1 MRKWQKKQMEE
12 LLAQMEQAHEQIRK
26 DIEQKHILSALTLLE
41 DCQNVGISLGTLI
54 EDTEGEGHPTVTLLE
69 EYCELVYS
77 LHDGLSG
84 GEETVANKVYK
95 PLKQKLV
102 RISNSIKNDIA
113 IRIEAVFL
121 PYKASMWDSLE
132 SVWQVADRDPDCDA
146 YVIPIP
152 YYDKNPDGSFGTMH
166 YEADE
171 YPDDVPITAYDE
183 FDFGLHRPDVIFIH
197 NPYDQINY
205 VTSVHPFFYS
215 HHIRQ
220 FTECLVYIP
229 YYSTAGSMNGAQAW
243 CPAYVYADYIVIQ
256 AEKFREYFDKSI
268 PDEKFLVLGSP
279 KFDRVIHKCQNPPA
293 IPEPWREK
301 MQGRKVYFY
310 NTSITGMLG
319 STEDFLKKIKYV
331 FDIFQGRQDACLL
344 WRPHPL
350 LESSFDSMRKDYKQ
364 IYEAL
369 KTWFLNADIGILDE
383 TPDIENA
390 IALSDVYI
398 GDAGTSVTSLFGV
411 AGKPLY
417 ILNNRIHA
425 LPEKDDW
432 RGERINLQFDMWGDD
447 RYQVTNNNQLW
458 FSEKNNYHYQFYMDL
473 GTGYSGGSYYMRAIE
488 LKGKIYVIPCNAQ
501 NMLIIERK
509 KIRKIE
515 FQKFA
520 LTGTAFLSSW
530 YDDDRRY
537 LYLIPNQYPFVIRY
551 HLDTGKVDYVE
562 DIQPFYVRMVENEWQ
577 TGGIGLYENELLF
590 TSPEDSRIL
599 FMDINSLE
607 RRVCSIETESN
618 LGIQGLCY
626 GLHDDELWLMPM
638 KGRTITR
645 WNPKTGNVREYSSV
659 PEDFKA
665 TKWPFEYECE
675 EHPFGSIV
683 FFEENGKTASVVSP
697 SWGNMYFSLDIET
710 GETEEWK
717 PPMGTASRGKNE
729 YFPTGGMGGII
740 FTWEMFGKPDCR
752 IWYAPERRLY
762 DINLTTKEYKE
773 VEIEFDYDDLLEH
786 EPGFMA
792 ESEGL
797 QYCLCENAFNSL
809 EDFLDNHITGNQ
821 FDREEQLQSFA
832 RINANTDGTCGEKI
846 YEFLKGKIS

>member
-41 DCQNVGISLGTLI
+41 DCQNAGISLGTLI

-84 GEETVANKVYK
+84 GEETAANKVYK

-171 YPDDVPITAYDE
+171 YPDDVSITAYDE

-229 YYSTAGSMNGAQAW
+229 YYSTAGGMNGAQAW

-268 PDEKFLVLGSP
+268 PDEKFLVFGSP
-279 KFDRVIHKCQNPPA
+279 KVDCVIHKCQNPPA

-319 STEDFLKKIKYV
+319 NTEDFLKKMKYV
-331 FDIFQGRQDACLL
+331 FTIFQGREDACLL

-417 ILNNRIHA
+417 ILNNRIHT

-447 RYQVTNNNQLW
+447 RYQVTNNNQIW

-501 NMLIIERK
+501 NMLIIENK
-509 KIRKIE
+509 KIRKME
-515 FQKFA
+515 FQKFV
-520 LTGTAFLSSW
+520 LTGAAFLSSW

-537 LYLIPNQYPFVIRY
+537 LYLFPNQYPFVIRY
-551 HLDTGKVDYVE
+551 HLDTGKIDYIE
-562 DIQPFYVRMVENEWQ
+562 DIQPFYVRMVGNEWQ
-577 TGGIGLYENELLF
+577 IGGIGLYGKELLF
-590 TSPEDSRIL
+590 ASPEDSQIL

>member
-41 DCQNVGISLGTLI
+41 DCQNAGISLGTLI

-77 LHDGLSG
+77 LHEGLSG
-84 GEETVANKVYK
+84 GEKTAANKVYK
-95 PLKQKLV
+95 PLKQKLI

-121 PYKASMWDSLE
+121 PYKASMWDSFE
-132 SVWQVADRDPDCDA
+132 SVWQAADRDPDCDA

-152 YYDKNPDGSFGTMH
+152 YYDKNPNGSFGTMH

-171 YPDDVPITAYDE
+171 YPDYVPVTAYDA
-183 FDFGLHRPDVIFIH
+183 FDFGMHRPDVIFIH
-197 NPYDQINY
+197 NPYDQINF

-215 HHIRQ
+215 DHIRQ

-229 YYSTAGSMNGAQAW
+229 YYSTAGGMNEAQAW

-279 KFDRVIHKCQNPPA
+279 KFDCVIHKCQNPPA
-293 IPEPWREK
+293 IPESWREK

-310 NTSITGMLG
+310 NTSISGMLG
-319 STEDFLKKIKYV
+319 STEDFLKKMKYV
-331 FDIFQGRQDACLL
+331 FTIFQGREDACLL

-364 IYEAL
+364 VYEAL
-369 KTWFLNADIGILDE
+369 KTWYLNAEIGILDE

-417 ILNNRIHA
+417 ILNNRIHT
-425 LPEKDDW
+425 LPGKDDW

-458 FSEKNNYHYQFYMDL
+458 FSEKNDYHYQFYMDL
-473 GTGYSGGSYYMRAIE
+473 ETEYSGGSYYMRAIE

-501 NMLIIERK
+501 NMLIIENK
-509 KIRKIE
+509 KIRKME
-515 FQKFA
+515 FQKFV
-520 LTGTAFLSSW
+520 LTGAAFLSSW
-530 YDDDRRY
+530 YDDDRCY
-537 LYLIPNQYPFVIRY
+537 LYLFPNQYPFVIRY
-551 HLDTGKVDYVE
+551 HLDTGKIDYVE
-562 DIQPFYVRMVENEWQ
+562 DIQLFYVRMVGNEWQ
-577 TGGIGLYENELLF
+577 IGGIGLYENELLF
-590 TSPEDSRIL
+590 ASPEDNQII
-599 FMDINSLE
+599 FMDIDSLE
-607 RRVCSIETESN
+607 RRICSVSTKSN
-618 LGIQGLCY
+618 SGIQGFCY
-626 GLHDDELWLMPM
+626 GLHDDEIWLMPM

-645 WNPKTGNVREYSSV
+645 WNPKTGDVREYSSV
-659 PEDFKA
+659 PEGFKA
-665 TKWPFEYECE
+665 VKWPFEYECE
-675 EHPFGSIV
+675 EHPFGNIV
-683 FFEENGKTASVVSP
+683 FFEENGGTAAIVSP

-710 GETEEWK
+710 GETNEWK
-717 PPMGTASRGKNE
+717 PPMGTKIRGKNE
-729 YFPTGGMGGII
+729 YFLASGMGG
-740 FTWEMFGKPDCR
+740 FVYTWEHLGKPDRR

-762 DINLTTKEYKE
+762 DINLITKEYKE

-797 QYCLCENAFNSL
+797 QYCLCENTFNSL